1 MTIQKFLHSCLLV
14 AVGDKKL
21 LIDPGAFC
29 FVEGL
34 LQPEDIG
41 PVDVILLTHEHPDH
55 FFPDAIRR
63 LLALR
68 SARIATHPELAE
80 KVRAAGFA
88 CEIVA
93 DGATMSVAGFE
104 ITSVPAAHGVLPIP
118 VPPNV
123 GFIIKPRFYGL
134 DHRTEGRGAPVLFH
148 PGDSLDF
155 VLPAPPDVLALPVA
169 GPWLTVSQAVDAAIR
184 LKPKTVIP
192 IHDAIIKDFMLER
205 IYQNML
211 APSLQAHE
219 ISFKPLGLG
228 RSLDV

>member
-1 MTIQKFLHSCLLV
+1 M
-14 AVGDKKL
+14 
-21 LIDPGAFC
+21 DPGAFC

-34 LQPEDIG
+34 LKPEDIG

-68 SARIATHPELAE
+68 PATIVTHPALAK

-88 CEIVA
+88 CEVLA
-93 DGATMSVAGFE
+93 NEATTSVAGFE
-104 ITSVPAAHGVLPIP
+104 MTSVPAAHGVLPIP

-123 GFIIKPRFYGL
+123 GFFIRPQSHRL
-134 DHRTEGRGAPVLFH
+134 DHGTDGRGAALFH

-155 VLPAPPDVLALPVA
+155 VLPSPPDILALPVA
-169 GPWLTVSQAVDAAIR
+169 GPWLTVAQAVDAAIR

-211 APSLQAHE
+211 APSLQAHG
-219 ISFKPLGLG
+219 ISFEPLGLG
-228 RSLDV
+228 QSLDV

>member
-1 MTIQKFLHSCLLV
+1 MLV
-14 AVGDKKL
+14 TAGGKKL
-21 LIDPGAFC
+21 VIDPGAFC

-41 PVDVILLTHEHPDH
+41 QVDVILLTHEHPDH

-68 SARIATHPELAE
+68 PLTIATHPALAE
-80 KVRAAGFA
+80 KVRALGFT
-88 CEIVA
+88 CEAIA
-93 DGATMSVAGFE
+93 DGATTLIAGFE
-104 ITSVPAAHGVLPIP
+104 ITSVPAAHGALPIS
-118 VPPNV
+118 VPINV
-123 GFIIKPRFYGL
+123 GFIIRPRFYGL
-134 DHRTEGRGAPVLFH
+134 DHRTGGRGAPALFH

-169 GPWLTVSQAVDAAIR
+169 GPWLTVKDAVDVALR
-184 LKPKTVIP
+184 LKPKIVIP

-211 APSLQAHE
+211 EPALGGQRV
-219 ISFKPLGLG
+219 FFDPLGSG
-228 RSLDV
+228 RSLEI